1 MAPKFERDI
10 LSFVIFKF
18 TLKKSFPDK
27 RLGSVQLQDE
37 SLAKAKIKQFSSK
50 EWRQHGHCYY
60 EVISSVSLN
69 KHWPYISH

>member
-37 SLAKAKIKQFSSK
+37 SLAKAKIKLFSSK
-50 EWRQHGHCYY
+50 E
-60 EVISSVSLN
+60 
-69 KHWPYISH
+69 